1 MKPKIIFWINAFL
14 LPFCLAHNLQ
24 KKYDADYYAIFDI
37 TNKPKNFFQ
46 SQQFVQFEKMW
57 FYHDHIKKLNQKP
70 DTEYLEKFEKKYG
83 INLWS
88 LAINERIF
96 YRFNRIYKFS
106 TEEILLILE
115 QECKLFEKIIDEVKP
130 DFLITHDPP
139 LHHHRLFYEL
149 CMVNGVKPLITFVPR
164 IGTSCFIAES
174 ERSIAPENLSD
185 IQGKGRT
192 IEQLQNLRKTSGYSV
207 TTMNFLKGRN
217 NSYMDQFTALKEF
230 VLNSDSSNTETHY
243 SYFGRNKPKVII
255 DALKFSSR
263 KKSRTNFI
271 DKNLE
276 KNPDLASPFI
286 YFPMNVDEEMNLLQ
300 YAPFYTNQIE
310 VIRHISKS
318 LPINYTLY
326 VKEHPGQKVRAWRTE
341 SDYREIMDIPN
352 VHLIH
357 PSFSAEKL
365 YENCSL
371 VITIRGTSGLDAA
384 FYKKPSIIFG
394 DMLYS
399 LLPSVYRLKS
409 LEDLPNAIRQS
420 LQKEVIPSDLD
431 KYLTLIENNSFD
443 FDIAAYENK
452 ELKHF
457 YAGGIL
463 VDVEISSSTMK
474 SFLDENKS
482 IFDTL
487 SSEYVKKL
495 SVS

>member
-1 MKPKIIFWINAFL
+1 
-14 LPFCLAHNLQ
+14 
-24 KKYDADYYAIFDI
+24 
-37 TNKPKNFFQ
+37 
-46 SQQFVQFEKMW
+46 
-57 FYHDHIKKLNQKP
+57 
-70 DTEYLEKFEKKYG
+70 
-83 INLWS
+83 
-88 LAINERIF
+88 
-96 YRFNRIYKFS
+96 
-106 TEEILLILE
+106 
-115 QECKLFEKIIDEVKP
+115 
-130 DFLITHDPP
+130 
-139 LHHHRLFYEL
+139 
-149 CMVNGVKPLITFVPR
+149 
-164 IGTSCFIAES
+164 
-174 ERSIAPENLSD
+174 
-185 IQGKGRT
+185 
-192 IEQLQNLRKTSGYSV
+192 
-207 TTMNFLKGRN
+207 
-217 NSYMDQFTALKEF
+217 
-230 VLNSDSSNTETHY
+230 
-243 SYFGRNKPKVII
+243 
-255 DALKFSSR
+255 
-263 KKSRTNFI
+263 
-271 DKNLE
+271 
-276 KNPDLASPFI
+276 
-286 YFPMNVDEEMNLLQ
+286 
-300 YAPFYTNQIE
+300 
-310 VIRHISKS
+310 
-318 LPINYTLY
+318 
-326 VKEHPGQKVRAWRTE
+326 
-341 SDYREIMDIPN
+341 MDIPN

-384 FYKKPSIIFG
+384 FYKKTSIIFG